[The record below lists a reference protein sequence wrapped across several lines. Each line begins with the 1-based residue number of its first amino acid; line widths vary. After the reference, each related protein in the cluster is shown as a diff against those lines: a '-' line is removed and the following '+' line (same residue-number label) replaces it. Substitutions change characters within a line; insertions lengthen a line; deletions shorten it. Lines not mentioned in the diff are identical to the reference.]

1 VDFILV
7 SIPMVLLTLSVIGIS
22 INGFAKNIAQ
32 DIAVDTARFAAL
44 ADQDS
49 TAATA
54 RAMSRLRAVL
64 SGIFAPSA
72 VVNRTTSSEACTYE
86 VTVTLRPLAIGLLT
100 VVSPIR
106 ETARAVCELQG

>member
-7 SIPMVLLTLSVIGIS
+7 SIPMVFLTLSVIGIS

-49 TAATA
+49 TKATE
-54 RAMSRLRAVL
+54 RALTRLRAVL
-64 SGIFAPSA
+64 SGTFSPSA
-72 VVNRTTSSEACTYE
+72 VVSREISSLGCTYE
-86 VTVTLRPLAIGLLT
+86 VTVTLRPVAMGFLT
-100 VVSPIR
+100 VARPIR
-106 ETARAVCELQG
+106 ETARAICELQG